1 MRFVIISHL
10 TGQAESALYGEIEKL
25 SSAWELLDRQVKKKG
40 FDLSALEDRM
50 SKLNTEVSGPLK
62 CS

>member
-1 MRFVIISHL
+1 M
-10 TGQAESALYGEIEKL
+10 YGEIEKL
-25 SSAWELLDRQVKKKG
+25 SSAWELLDRQVKKKV